1 MVGVKLE
8 ERLCA
13 QHANY
18 QSRSSSSI
26 SSSVVGSTSNRLWLW
41 RSPKWYPFIAFIV
54 ALLWDVR
61 RHTSTRV
68 GLATPFW
75 DCSTQLLLLIEANW
89 LESVCW
95 LSDCWFTALW
105 SRGVNEKR
113 PLAAGSTD
121 MVASATAFDVIDL
134 GWLCVVDFEQDTAGV
149 VAGFVDELKIIRTKN
164 QS

>member
-54 ALLWDVR
+54 GLLWDVR

-95 LSDCWFTALW
+95 LSDGWFTALW
-105 SRGVNEKR
+105 SSGVNEKR
-113 PLAAGSTD
+113 PLAAGSTA

-149 VAGFVDELKIIRTKN
+149 VAGFVDELKTIRTNN
-164 QS
+164 QN